1 MISTSANSARRSRRI
16 ASETMLRPVS
26 SATKSAI
33 AAAPA
38 ATKQIAATAEPNA
51 RRTPTGR
58 KRLTSRTTVAPPS
71 VIRIGESAAQS
82 IVGAV
87 NSTRT
92 ELPTAAR

>member
-1 MISTSANSARRSRRI
+1 MIRTWANSASRSRRI

-26 SATKSAI
+26 SATKSAM

-38 ATKQIAATAEPNA
+38 ATKQSAATAEPKA
-51 RRTPTGR
+51 RRAPRGR
-58 KRLTSRTTVAPPS
+58 NRLTSSTTVAPPS

-87 NSTRT
+87 NSTRRA
-92 ELPTAAR
+92 LPRAAR